1 MQEINEIDPDLLP
14 GEGKRGWGTPNFKW
28 PSDRDD
34 RMGAK
39 IKTQK
44 NPLGFKQ
51 NRQKIPAPKFNPPKN
66 PMPNFWTIKI
76 FQKALND
83 ITRK

>member
-1 MQEINEIDPDLLP
+1 MQEMNEIEPDLLP
-14 GEGKRGWGTPNFKW
+14 GGEGGGKGGTLDFKW

-44 NPLGFKQ
+44 NPLGFK
-51 NRQKIPAPKFNPPKN
+51 
-66 PMPNFWTIKI
+66 
-76 FQKALND
+76 
-83 ITRK
+83 

>member
-1 MQEINEIDPDLLP
+1 MQEMNEIEPDLLP
-14 GEGKRGWGTPNFKW
+14 GEGNGGGVTPNFNW

-34 RMGAK
+34 QMGAK

-51 NRQKIPAPKFNPPKN
+51 NRQKIPAPKFNPPKI
-66 PMPNFWTIKI
+66 PCRISEP
-76 FQKALND
+76 
-83 ITRK
+83 

>member
-1 MQEINEIDPDLLP
+1 MQEMNEIEPDLLP
-14 GEGKRGWGTPNFKW
+14 GEGKGGGGTPNFNW

-51 NRQKIPAPKFNPPKN
+51 NRQKIPAPKFNPPKI
-66 PMPNFWTIKI
+66 PCRISEP
-76 FQKALND
+76 
-83 ITRK
+83 